1 MGVADYAH
9 PVAEL
14 LAQLDPEQRAV
25 ATAVQGPVIVL
36 AGAGTG
42 KTRAITHRIAYAI
55 STGAH
60 TADATLA
67 VTFTVR
73 AANEMKARLQK
84 LGVNGV
90 QVRTLHASA
99 YQLVQHFWPEV
110 IGGNAPAICEDT
122 DSLIARA
129 LLKHG
134 LTAERSLVR
143 ELASEI
149 SWTKAMRL
157 SSVDYLNHAAQRG
170 ITAQLD
176 AVQIA
181 EVMRSYDQLLT
192 AAHQCDLADIVLL
205 AAAMM
210 EDQPRIAASF
220 TGRYQ
225 HFTVDEYQDISPAK
239 QHLLNQWWAD
249 RDSVCVVGDPGQAIY
264 GFAGANS
271 NFLIDLQQRFGQ
283 ATIAK
288 LTRSYRSAPAI
299 IHAANSFA
307 HIPTVSQRDIAG
319 SVEINSSSDAKA
331 EAKFIAKWVSAQVA
345 DGKQLTEVAVLSRLN
360 AQLPIIDAALREVGI
375 ATNLANQQA
384 GVDLLTIHSAKGL
397 EWKAVAIAGVN
408 DQLLPYQP
416 FGSVLTE
423 HQLAEEQR
431 LFYVAMTRAADNLLL
446 SYSRDRGASEF
457 LATIGADA
465 GTDLVTTHSKV
476 TRNQVKPIANTAPN
490 VAKCRFCVR
499 GLVTAVEI
507 AAVRCD
513 SCAPWVDPKVMVKLT
528 NWRQEQAELE
538 GVAPFL
544 VFTDTALQAI
554 AEVGDLAQAAEL
566 GIAGVSASKLARY
579 SEAFLLLLAK

>member
-1 MGVADYAH
+1 VVHYAQ
-9 PVAEL
+9 PVANL
-14 LAQLDPEQRAV
+14 LSELDPEQQAV
-25 ATAVQGPVIVL
+25 ATAVTGPVIVL

-42 KTRAITHRIAYAI
+42 KTRAITHRIAHAI

-60 TADATLA
+60 QADATLA

-73 AANEMKARLQK
+73 AANEMKARLQQ
-84 LGVNGV
+84 LGVGGV

-110 IGGNAPAICEDT
+110 IGGSAPAICDDP
-122 DSLIARA
+122 DSLISRA

-143 ELASEI
+143 DFAAEI

-157 SSVDYLNHAAQRG
+157 GSAEYLTHAANRAL
-170 ITAQLD
+170 TAQLE
-176 AVQIA
+176 AAQIA

-192 AAHQCDLADIVLL
+192 ASHQCDLADIVLL

-220 TGRYQ
+220 TNRYQ
-225 HFTVDEYQDISPAK
+225 HFTVDEYQDISPAQ

-271 NFLIDLQQRFGQ
+271 SFLVDLQQRFSD

-307 HIPTVSQRDIAG
+307 EIPTVSQRDIAG
-319 SVEINSSSDAKA
+319 SVEVNSSSDAKS
-331 EAKFIAKWVSAQVA
+331 EASFIANWVSQQVA
-345 DGKQLTEVAVLSRLN
+345 AGISLTEIAVLSRLN
-360 AQLPIIDAALREVGI
+360 AQLPLIDAALREVGI
-375 ATNLANQQA
+375 ATNLANRQA

-416 FGSVLTE
+416 FGTVLSE
-423 HQLAEEQR
+423 NQLAEERR
-431 LFYVAMTRAADNLLL
+431 LFYVAMTRAADKLLL

-457 LATIGADA
+457 LATIDADSA
-465 GTDLVTTHSKV
+465 TDLVTTHSKV
-476 TRNQVKPIANTAPN
+476 TKNAPKLQVAPK
-490 VAKCRFCVR
+490 VSKCRFCNR
-499 GLVTAVEI
+499 GLVTAAEI
-507 AAVRCD
+507 ASVRCA
-513 SCAPWVDPKVMVKLT
+513 SCAPWVDPSVLAKL
-528 NWRQEQAELE
+528 NQWRANQAQTE
-538 GVAPFL
+538 GLVPFL
-544 VFTDTALQAI
+544 IFTDTTLQAI
-554 AEVGDLAQAAEL
+554 AEVGDLAAAAQI
-566 GIAGVSASKLARY
+566 GIAGITPLKLERY
-579 SEAFLLLLAK
+579 AKDFQLLFAK